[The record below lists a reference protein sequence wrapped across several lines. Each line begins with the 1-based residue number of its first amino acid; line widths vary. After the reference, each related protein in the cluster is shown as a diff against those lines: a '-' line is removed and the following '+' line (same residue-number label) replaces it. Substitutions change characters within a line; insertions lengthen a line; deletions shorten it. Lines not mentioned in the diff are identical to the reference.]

1 MVWSDIRAVLLKAV
15 GMMRRWRVLCREE
28 DAARLEEVVEALEQK
43 ARESPRIGWFPASLR
58 MQESVQGSLSSVSDI
73 APVLR
78 ENVSV
83 VFPAVTN
90 P

>member
-1 MVWSDIRAVLLKAV
+1 MVWSDIRAVLLRAA
-15 GMMRRWRVLCREE
+15 GMKRRWRVLCREA
-28 DAARLEEVVEALEQK
+28 DAARLEEAMEGPEQK